1 MSEENK
7 TVDTGEATQ
16 APLPDVS
23 INQGAIAVV
32 CRIIAAATERGAI
45 KPEELTVVGNVY
57 DYLKQFVAEAPSE
70 APSEDE
76 AVADDTSETASV
88 SDKD

>member
-70 APSEDE
+70 DG